1 MAQHRTVDKT
11 TFTEIGKWTKEKIEA
26 KGTELNATI
35 EDKVDKVSGKSLVDD
50 TLITQI
56 TTNKTD
62 ITSIQEQLT
71 GVDELLTTITTK
83 LDGAV

>member
-26 KGTELNATI
+26 KEVEINKTI
-35 EDKVDKVSGKSLVDD
+35 ENKANDL
-50 TLITQI
+50 TTQI

-62 ITSIQEQLT
+62 IASIKEQLT